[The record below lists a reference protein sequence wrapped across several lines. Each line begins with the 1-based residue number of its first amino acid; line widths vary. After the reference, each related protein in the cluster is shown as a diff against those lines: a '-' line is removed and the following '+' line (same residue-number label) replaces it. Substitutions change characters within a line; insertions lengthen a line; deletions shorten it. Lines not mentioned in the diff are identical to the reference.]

1 VTWKTV
7 KLGELFE
14 FKNGRSFK
22 KAEWSEAGLPIIRIQ
37 NLNNFNAG
45 FNYFNG
51 DYNEAIEVNLGDL
64 LFSWSGTVGSSFGPH
79 LWNREKGVLNQ
90 HIFKL
95 TKKQNIDSRYAFYCL
110 KNITQQ
116 IEQSVVGAV
125 GIVHVTK
132 KNLVDFEIPLP
143 PPAEQERIVAKLDA
157 AFTQV
162 DAAIA
167 LTETKETEI
176 EAAQNAVLSSE
187 FNPQRT
193 GKSSNQ
199 CPAVTW
205 NTVKLGDVLKT
216 GAGGTPL
223 KSKKEYYEGGT
234 VSWLL
239 SGAVSEKEISASRT
253 YITEAGL
260 QNSSAKVFPPDTV
273 LVAMY
278 GATAGQVGILRI
290 SAATNQAVCGIYPDE
305 NYLPDFL
312 YYYLQNYKER
322 LLLETSGV
330 AQPNLSQAKIRD
342 VRIPVLSLE
351 EQERIVAKLDAVFAE
366 AESAQ
371 SAIRLTRANYGALK
385 SAILAQELQ
394 GEAA

>member
-1 VTWKTV
+1 
-7 KLGELFE
+7 
-14 FKNGRSFK
+14 
-22 KAEWSEAGLPIIRIQ
+22 
-37 NLNNFNAG
+37 
-45 FNYFNG
+45 
-51 DYNEAIEVNLGDL
+51 
-64 LFSWSGTVGSSFGPH
+64 
-79 LWNREKGVLNQ
+79 
-90 HIFKL
+90 
-95 TKKQNIDSRYAFYCL
+95 
-110 KNITQQ
+110 
-116 IEQSVVGAV
+116 
-125 GIVHVTK
+125 
-132 KNLVDFEIPLP
+132 
-143 PPAEQERIVAKLDA
+143 
-157 AFTQV
+157 
-162 DAAIA
+162 
-167 LTETKETEI
+167 
-176 EAAQNAVLSSE
+176 
-187 FNPQRT
+187 
-193 GKSSNQ
+193 
-199 CPAVTW
+199 
-205 NTVKLGDVLKT
+205 
-216 GAGGTPL
+216 
-223 KSKKEYYEGGT
+223 
-234 VSWLL
+234 L